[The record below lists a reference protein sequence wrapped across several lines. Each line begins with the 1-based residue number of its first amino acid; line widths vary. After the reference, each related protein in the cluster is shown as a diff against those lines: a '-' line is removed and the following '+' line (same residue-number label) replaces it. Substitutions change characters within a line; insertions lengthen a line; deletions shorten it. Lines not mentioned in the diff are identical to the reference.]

1 MVIHASRC
9 QARHRAPRGAGRTRD
24 SKEELARL
32 YTEHAGTL
40 LKLATLL
47 VRDTVAAQEILY
59 EAFAALEQAM
69 SRQRSADALAF
80 LLRDVVDRTRTMMTR
95 DATGAYAEWRRDR
108 GGSAA
113 FGRPGALGRP
123 GGFGRND
130 TSGEAT
136 ASSSPDRRSSPDAV
150 VLDLLRALPGRQREA
165 LVLRYYGQF
174 SDDEV
179 AAAMGV
185 SRAELRENVVRGM
198 AALQLALGSPLPAK

>member
-9 QARHRAPRGAGRTRD
+9 QPRHRALRGPGRTRD
-24 SKEELARL
+24 SREELARL
-32 YTEHAGTL
+32 YTEHAATL

-47 VRDTVAAQEILY
+47 VRDTVAAREVLY
-59 EAFAALEQAM
+59 EAFAAMEQAL
-69 SRQRSADALAF
+69 SRQRSGDALAF
-80 LLRDVVDRTRTMMTR
+80 LLRDVVDRTRTITAR
-95 DATGAYAEWRRDR
+95 NGAYPGRS
-108 GGSAA
+108 GTGSAA
-113 FGRPGALGRP
+113 LGWP
-123 GGFGRND
+123 GGLDRSD
-130 TSGEAT
+130 TSREA
-136 ASSSPDRRSSPDAV
+136 ASSSPDRFSSPDAV

-185 SRAELRENVVRGM
+185 TRAELRANVVRGM

>member
-9 QARHRAPRGAGRTRD
+9 QPRHRAPRGPGRTRD
-24 SKEELARL
+24 SRQELARL

-47 VRDTVAAQEILY
+47 VRDTVAAREVLY
-59 EAFAALEQAM
+59 QAFTAMEQTL
-69 SRQRSADALAF
+69 SRQRSVDALPF
-80 LLRDVVDRTRTMMTR
+80 LLRDVVDRTRIIMTR
-95 DATGAYAEWRRDR
+95 DGAYPGR
-108 GGSAA
+108 GRSGTGSAA
-113 FGRPGALGRP
+113 FGRPGGLGRP
-123 GGFGRND
+123 GDFGRSD
-130 TSGEAT
+130 TSGDAG
-136 ASSSPDRRSSPDAV
+136 SSSPDRFSSPDAV

-179 AAAMGV
+179 AAAMGIT
-185 SRAELRENVVRGM
+185 RAELRANVVRGM

>member
-9 QARHRAPRGAGRTRD
+9 QARHRAPRGADRARD

-32 YTEHAGTL
+32 YAEHAGTL

-47 VRDTVAAQEILY
+47 VRDTAAAREILY
-59 EAFAALEQAM
+59 ETFAAMERAL
-69 SRQRSADALAF
+69 SRQRSGDALAF
-80 LLRDVVDRTRTMMTR
+80 LLRDVVDRTRATMTR
-95 DATGAYAEWRRDR
+95 DGDGAYAGR
-108 GGSAA
+108 GRSKGDSAA
-113 FGRPGALGRP
+113 FGRPGD
-123 GGFGRND
+123 FGRSD
-130 TSGEAT
+130 TSGEL
-136 ASSSPDRRSSPDAV
+136 ASSGPDGFASPDAV

-185 SRAELRENVVRGM
+185 TRAELRANVVRGM